1 MISFR
6 VRAVLHAASLLAA
19 CAFVGAQQLRP
30 QGPASQEWV
39 RIKPIEPPAVPL
51 PAEEATA
58 GVTRFSFIG
67 YGDTRSGAEPGGD
80 GVALHPEHGKIVDRM
95 IATAQELSATP
106 FPVRFVLQSG
116 DAVLRGQN
124 GAMWNV
130 SFSPIV
136 ERLTR

>member
-19 CAFVGAQQLRP
+19 CALVGAQQSRP
-30 QGPASQEWV
+30 QALAPQEWV
-39 RIKPIEPPAVPL
+39 RVNPIQAPAVPL
-51 PAEEATA
+51 PPEEATA
-58 GVTRFSFIG
+58 GVSRFSFIG
-67 YGDTRSGAEPGGD
+67 YGDTRSGGEPGGD

-95 IATAQELSATP
+95 IAAAQERSAGP